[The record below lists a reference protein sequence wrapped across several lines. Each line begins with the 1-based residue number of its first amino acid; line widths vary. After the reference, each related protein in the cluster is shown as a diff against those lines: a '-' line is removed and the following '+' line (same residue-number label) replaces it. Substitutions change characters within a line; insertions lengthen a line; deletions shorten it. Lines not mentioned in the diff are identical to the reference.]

1 MLAQSSAFPPTV
13 ESIETEFE
21 SMEDW
26 DERYEFLVELGRELP
41 HQAADFKLAE
51 RVVKGCMS
59 TVWLATEIDNGKRFQ
74 IVADSDSLIVKGLL
88 VILLAALS
96 GKTAAEVL
104 AYDPQPLF
112 DRLGLSQHLSANRR
126 NGLHA
131 MIARIRQLALEAEH
145 SAKG

>member
-1 MLAQSSAFPPTV
+1 MNAGQSAFPPTLQ
-13 ESIETEFE
+13 SIETEFE

-41 HQAADFKLAE
+41 SSSDEFKTPE

-59 TVWLATEIDNGKRFQ
+59 HVWMATCVNPSGHFEIQ
-74 IVADSDSLIVKGLL
+74 ADSDSLIVKGLL
-88 VILLAALS
+88 VILISALAS
-96 GKTAAEVL
+96 KTSAEVL
-104 AYDPQPLF
+104 AFDTQELF

-131 MIARIRQLALEAEH
+131 MVARIRQLAFDAETPE
-145 SAKG
+145 GT